1 MRRRILPL
9 LLAVA
14 LMLSMLPVS
23 AFAAPVAEGDVA
35 SIGEEGYATLTEA
48 LAAVQ
53 ADETI
58 NLLKD
63 TSIDPTNSA
72 NKIAVNGVTLNFN
85 GNTVTVTSTG
95 SFGTSWGIR
104 VQGTDVKF
112 VGGEKE
118 GKKGGITVAAEAV
131 ETPVPT
137 TAILLMNVDD
147 TTSAELTLNGVAIDA
162 KNCSA
167 IMNYRS
173 TLNVNNSTINHVLEE
188 GGAEY
193 AAIDC
198 FNKDKA
204 DLVTAVNLSGS
215 QITNSGTVAAIGCSW
230 QSVGVMNVT
239 VENSTITG
247 GGAGILQMSKG
258 KVTIEDSTIACEEAA
273 IAMTKGELEVSE
285 SEEGKT
291 VLSASSTEGDGEFV
305 PSADHQVHP
314 QGAAI
319 YVESSGVE
327 NVEISGGT
335 ITSANE
341 NVSAVWAPEKAED
354 TTITV
359 SGGTFSDPVDPEWVT
374 AEAVLVDDG
383 TYTYGETT
391 ALQEKAEEEGGTV
404 FSADTDPDD
413 LETPVDAE
421 LTFAAGHAEAALKAP
436 YNAKVE
442 AKVGEVI
449 TLPDADTAFETKP
462 ANGTFKG
469 WDDDCEDCQKET
481 YHAAGNYTVP
491 AATVTLTAVWDVP
504 QPVTVKVTL
513 SAGDGTFKD
522 TVVKTE
528 YENQKAGD
536 QITLPT
542 EEDINAP
549 EDAGDFLG
557 FVASNDTAEP
567 KTYHKGTYTVPA
579 LEQGAAD
586 ITLTATWAENDTPVD
601 PETTVTVNFVLGG
614 GDWTTDGEA
623 AGYEDTMTVQVSDE
637 TIDLP
642 NEDHVELEG
651 STLKGW
657 NVEVTPAE
665 DDSEVGGDSVVAPAA
680 EEEDPSDETPD
691 EGEEEE
697 TSEPDYLPGAEYTLP
712 AAGST
717 VTITAVWE
725 ENEPEEEKIPFTV
738 TYKLDAA
745 DAVWADE
752 TEGDKVENMEANA
765 DGTVTITLLGSNA
778 AIREGYELTGWKDA
792 DDVTHELATEPTLD
806 LTGITENAN
815 VELTA
820 VWTQLVKINYTVSF
834 KLGAEDATWADGTT
848 ADKTASGFTYDGNA
862 TISLPAA
869 PTREGYKLSGWDVN
883 GTKQPAGE
891 TVSVT
896 NITEGMEI
904 VITAQWEEDT
914 GDDEPTP
921 PSPDEDPTFKDVP
934 STSYF
939 FNAVEWGVANNI
951 VAGTTATTFSPEA
964 LATRAQ
970 FVSFLWRASGRPE
983 PETTK
988 NPFTDVK
995 ESDYFYKAVLWA
1007 VENKIVAGTSA
1018 TTFSPN
1024 GTCTRAQAVTFM
1036 WRHAG
1041 RPNASGSTAFTDVP
1055 SGEYYSTAVAWGAAK
1070 KFVAGTSATTFSP
1083 NNTCT
1088 RAQAVTFL
1096 YRYIA

>member
-1 MRRRILPL
+1 
-9 LLAVA
+9 
-14 LMLSMLPVS
+14 
-23 AFAAPVAEGDVA
+23 VA

-230 QSVGVMNVT
+230 QSVGAMNVT

-247 GGAGILQMSKG
+247 GAAGILQMSKG

-291 VLSASSTEGDGEFV
+291 VLSASSTEGDGKFV

-354 TTITV
+354 TTIAV
-359 SGGTFSDPVDPEWVT
+359 SGGTFSDPVDSEWVT
-374 AEAVLVDDG
+374 AEAVLVDEG

-391 ALQEKAEEEGGTV
+391 ALQEKAKEEGGTV

-413 LETPVDAE
+413 LETPVTAE

-469 WDDDCEDCQKET
+469 WNDNCEDCQKST

-513 SAGDGTFKD
+513 SAGAGTFKD

-542 EEDINAP
+542 AEDINAP
-549 EDAGDFLG
+549 EDAGEFLG

-586 ITLTATWAENDTPVD
+586 ITLTAQWGENEES
-601 PETTVTVNFVLGG
+601 ETATVTF
-614 GDWTTDGEA
+614 DPAPGEWA
-623 AGYEDTMTVQVSDE
+623 
-637 TIDLP
+637 
-642 NEDHVELEG
+642 
-651 STLKGW
+651 
-657 NVEVTPAE
+657 
-665 DDSEVGGDSVVAPAA
+665 DDSAYA
-680 EEEDPSDETPD
+680 
-691 EGEEEE
+691 
-697 TSEPDYLPGAEYTLP
+697 TSASITVTITNGAIEIDTLP
-712 AAGST
+712 AATDVKEREGFKLTGWKYGEETYTDEDLPISISNVSKGDSIT
-717 VTITAVWE
+717 LTAVWE

-752 TEGDKVENMEANA
+752 TEGDKVENKEANA
-765 DGTVTITLLGSNA
+765 DGTVTITLLGSDA

-820 VWTQLVKINYTVSF
+820 VWTQLVKINYTVTY
-834 KLGAEDATWADGTT
+834 KLGADDATWADGTT
-848 ADKTASGFTYDGNA
+848 ADKTASSFTYDGNA

-883 GTKQPAGE
+883 GTKQPTGE

-904 VITAQWEEDT
+904 VITAQWEEDA
-914 GDDEPTP
+914 GNDEPTP
-921 PSPDEDPTFKDVP
+921 PSPDEEPTFKDVP
-934 STSYF
+934 ATSYF

-983 PETTK
+983 PQSTV

-1007 VENKIVAGTSA
+1007 VENKIVSGTSA

-1024 GTCTRAQAVTFM
+1024 STCTRAQAVTFI

-1041 RPNASGSTAFTDVP
+1041 RPNAAAKAAFTDVP
-1055 SGEYYSTAVAWGAAK
+1055 AKEYYSTAVAWGSEK
-1070 KFVAGTSATTFSP
+1070 KIVSGTSATTFAP
-1083 NNTCT
+1083 NSTCT

>member
-58 NLLKD
+58 DLLKD

-131 ETPVPT
+131 GTPVPT

-230 QSVGVMNVT
+230 QSVGAMNVT

-291 VLSASSTEGDGEFV
+291 VLSASSKEGDGEFV

-354 TTITV
+354 TTIAV

-391 ALQEKAEEEGGTV
+391 ALQEKAKEEGGTV

-449 TLPDADTAFETKP
+449 TLPDDDTAFETKP

-469 WDDDCEDCQKET
+469 WDDECEDCQKET
-481 YHAAGNYTVP
+481 YHAADNYTVP

-513 SAGDGTFKD
+513 SAGAGTFKD

-528 YENQKAGD
+528 YENQKTGD
-536 QITLPT
+536 QIPLPAAT
-542 EEDINAP
+542 DINAP
-549 EDAGDFLG
+549 EDAGEFLG

-567 KTYHKGTYTVPA
+567 KTYHKGTYTVPS

-586 ITLTATWAENDTPVD
+586 ITLTATWAEKDTPVD
-601 PETTVTVNFVLGG
+601 PETTVTVKFDLQGG
-614 GDWTTDGEA
+614 TFRTGASFEEEMTKEAETSFTLPIPGD
-623 AGYEDTMTVQVSDE
+623 
-637 TIDLP
+637 
-642 NEDHVELEG
+642 VELEG
-651 STLKGW
+651 YTLIGW
-657 NVEVTPAE
+657 NVEETAPAE
-665 DDSEVGGDSVVAPAA
+665 DEEDPSAGGDSVVAPAA
-680 EEEDPSDETPD
+680 EEEDPTDPGEEDDEEVTPD
-691 EGEEEE
+691 CEPGE
-697 TSEPDYLPGAEYTLP
+697 TYTLP
-712 AAGST
+712 AAGYT
-717 VTITAVWE
+717 VTFTAVWE

-752 TEGDKVENMEANA
+752 TEGDKVENEEAHA
-765 DGTVTITLLGSNA
+765 DGTATITLLGSDA

-820 VWTQLVKINYTVSF
+820 VWTELVKINYTVTF
-834 KLGAEDATWADGTT
+834 KLGADDATWADGTT
-848 ADKTASGFTYDGNA
+848 ADKTVSGLFTYDGNA
-862 TISLPAA
+862 TITLPAA
-869 PTREGYKLSGWDVN
+869 PTREGYKLSGWNVDGADKPV
-883 GTKQPAGE
+883 GE

-896 NITEGMEI
+896 GITEGKNI
-904 VITAQWEEDT
+904 VITAKWEEDT
-914 GDDEPTP
+914 GDDIVPPPT
-921 PSPDEDPTFKDVP
+921 PDEDPTFKDVP
-934 STSYF
+934 ASSYF
-939 FNAVEWGVANNI
+939 FNAVEWGVANKI
-951 VAGTTATTFSPEA
+951 VSGTSATTFSPDA

-983 PETTK
+983 PKTAV

-1007 VENKIVAGTSA
+1007 VENKIVSGTSA

-1041 RPNASGSTAFTDVP
+1041 RPAATVSSSFTDV
-1055 SGEYYSTAVAWGAAK
+1055 SAKEYYSTAVAWGAEK
-1070 KFVAGTSATTFSP
+1070 KYVAGTSATTFSP
-1083 NNTCT
+1083 NSTCT